1 MTRSNINIRLTRSLL
16 STLAVLFAFSTAIA
30 QNHKFDKG
38 DADELLYEQLTSCNV
53 VENWHRELIIDE
65 KKLTPTDEE
74 NIYVLPGDTLQT
86 REMRSDI
93 YVIRKGNTLSPL
105 FDKKYPLESANNLLL
120 NVIKDNTLQ
129 LSLVQRQYGNKQK
142 KATVPLQT
150 VYDLLGRHNDI
161 YVNVTRID
169 PKSIEAVLVF
179 HQKGINTIHMFI
191 VNIPVENLFV
201 KGATVTAEL
210 YGNIPQG
217 NVKSIN
223 RRRKQ

>member
-1 MTRSNINIRLTRSLL
+1 M
-16 STLAVLFAFSTAIA
+16 
-30 QNHKFDKG
+30 
-38 DADELLYEQLTSCNV
+38 
-53 VENWHRELIIDE
+53 
-65 KKLTPTDEE
+65 
-74 NIYVLPGDTLQT
+74 
-86 REMRSDI
+86 
-93 YVIRKGNTLSPL
+93 
-105 FDKKYPLESANNLLL
+105 
-120 NVIKDNTLQ
+120 
-129 LSLVQRQYGNKQK
+129 QRQYGNKQK

>member
-1 MTRSNINIRLTRSLL
+1 MIRSNINIRLTRSLL
-16 STLAVLFAFSTAIA
+16 STLAVSFAFSTAIA
-30 QNHKFDKG
+30 QIHIFDKG

-201 KGATVTAEL
+201 KGANVTAEL

>member
-1 MTRSNINIRLTRSLL
+1 MNIRLTRSLL
-16 STLAVLFAFSTAIA
+16 STLAVSFAFSTAIA

-105 FDKKYPLESANNLLL
+105 VDKKYPLESANSLLL

>member
-1 MTRSNINIRLTRSLL
+1 MRRMFASV
-16 STLAVLFAFSTAIA
+16 AVLFACSAAMA
-30 QNHKFDKG
+30 QNHAFDKG
-38 DADELLYEQLTSCNV
+38 DADEMLYEQLTSCNV

-65 KKLTPTDEE
+65 RKLTPTDEE
-74 NIYVLPGDTLQT
+74 NIYVLKGDTLQT

-93 YVIRKGNTLSPL
+93 YVIRKGNKLSPL
-105 FDKKYPLESANNLLL
+105 FDRKYPLESANNLLL
-120 NVIKDNTLQ
+120 NVICDNTLQ

-161 YVNVTRID
+161 YVNVTRIES
-169 PKSIEAVLVF
+169 KSIEAVLVF

-191 VNIPVENLFV
+191 VNIPVENLFT

-217 NVKSIN
+217 NVKSFN
-223 RRRKQ
+223 RSRKQ

>member
-1 MTRSNINIRLTRSLL
+1 MIRSNMNIRLTRSLL
-16 STLAVLFAFSTAIA
+16 STLAVSFAFSTAIA

-38 DADELLYEQLTSCNV
+38 DADELLYELLTSCNV